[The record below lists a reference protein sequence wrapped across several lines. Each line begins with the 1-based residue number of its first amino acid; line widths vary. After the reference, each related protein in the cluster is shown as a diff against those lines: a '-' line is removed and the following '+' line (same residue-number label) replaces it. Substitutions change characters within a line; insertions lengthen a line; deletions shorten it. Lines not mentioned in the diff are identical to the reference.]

1 MLQLLGLPHRLHIGL
16 LACICVTDA
25 TLLSMWRT
33 ISRPK
38 PQQPFHQRTYRQ
50 TGRDIAGPMRQQDDP
65 GRDQSR
71 PDRPDQITF
80 CGSKHGGGRGEGADV
95 NGVAGGKGI
104 EAIQNSPAA
113 PFRGHSPGLGLAVRE
128 GAEIRTSTVPD
139 GS

>member
-1 MLQLLGLPHRLHIGL
+1 
-16 LACICVTDA
+16 
-25 TLLSMWRT
+25 
-33 ISRPK
+33 
-38 PQQPFHQRTYRQ
+38 
-50 TGRDIAGPMRQQDDP
+50 
-65 GRDQSR
+65 
-71 PDRPDQITF
+71 
-80 CGSKHGGGRGEGADV
+80 V

>member
-1 MLQLLGLPHRLHIGL
+1 VLQLLGLPHRLHIGL

-71 PDRPDQITF
+71 PDRPDYVLREQARWRPRR
-80 CGSKHGGGRGEGADV
+80 GRRREW
-95 NGVAGGKGI
+95 
-104 EAIQNSPAA
+104 
-113 PFRGHSPGLGLAVRE
+113 RGRRE
-128 GAEIRTSTVPD
+128 RHRGDTK
-139 GS
+139 